1 MAFNNI
7 TDINELN
14 ENITF
19 VINNTNV
26 SIVNAIR
33 RTILSDIPILGFK
46 TTPYEENKCNIL
58 VNTSRFTNKII
69 KQYE

>member
-7 TDINELN
+7 TDINEIN

-19 VINNTNV
+19 VISNTNV

-46 TTPYEENKCNIL
+46 TTPHEENKWIFL
-58 VNTSRFTNKII
+58 
-69 KQYE
+69 